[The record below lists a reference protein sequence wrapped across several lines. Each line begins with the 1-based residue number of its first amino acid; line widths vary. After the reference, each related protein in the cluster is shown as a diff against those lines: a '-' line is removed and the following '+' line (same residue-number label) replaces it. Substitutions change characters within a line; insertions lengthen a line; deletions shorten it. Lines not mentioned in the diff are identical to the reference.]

1 MMEQEDIDDKI
12 TNKNYANYEK
22 SEMLY
27 IINNLKTFFI

>member
-22 SEMLY
+22 SEMFC
-27 IINNLKTFFI
+27 IIIIKKIFYL